1 MKRPSKRLRIIN
13 LALFSLLMILFS
25 TQLTSQEL
33 YVGSGAEF
41 FMKTGTDFTTSNT
54 IVFVDPSGIF
64 SIEAGNTWGSA
75 QEYVNGSVSAYGSG
89 QTKLPVGNNTIYA
102 PVTADHSGTLTGSY
116 FNSAPFTGS
125 LGTNVDAR
133 SDIEYWELTG
143 NATITLPWSSHSDM
157 ATLVNN
163 NGGSFNSIAI
173 VGLNGSTWDLVSAP
187 HSNVVTGN
195 LTQGTVTSNS
205 ANKVNLN
212 AFSQFTFGIDH
223 QVVLGVDD
231 MLLNKDI
238 VLLSNPVPLHS
249 DILFRASNI
258 SDKLNVTIYDMNG
271 RVLKQYAAMQLNGGT
286 GNLPTANLVSG
297 MYIIKFEHEGKTGV
311 KKVIIE

>member
-1 MKRPSKRLRIIN
+1 MKRYPKKMRIIK
-13 LALFSLLMILFS
+13 LVMFSLLMVLFS
-25 TQLTSQEL
+25 SQLYSQEL

-41 FMKTGTDFTTSNT
+41 FMKAGTDFTTSNT
-54 IVFVDPSGIF
+54 IVPVDPAGIF
-64 SIEAGNTWGSA
+64 SVEAGNTWGSA
-75 QEYVNGSVSAYGSG
+75 QEYVNGKVTAYGSG

-102 PVTADHSGTLTGSY
+102 PVTADHSGTVAGSY
-116 FNSAPFTGS
+116 FNSAPFSGS
-125 LGTNVDAR
+125 LGTDVDAK
-133 SDIEYWELTG
+133 SEIEYWELTG

-157 ATLVNN
+157 TSLVNN
-163 NGGSFNSIAI
+163 NGGSFSSIAI

-195 LTQGTVTSNS
+195 LTQGTVTSDG

-249 DILFRASNI
+249 DILFRTSNI
-258 SDKLNVTIYDMNG
+258 GDKLNVTIYDMNG
-271 RVLKQYAAMQLNGGT
+271 RVLKQPAAVRLNGGT
-286 GNLPTANLVSG
+286 GNLPTVNLVSG
-297 MYIIKFEHEGKTGV
+297 MYIIKFEYEGKTGV